1 MGASGQSTWLVV
13 STATDCR
20 RIEESV
26 TFDEV
31 SVIVS
36 KEHDRSYDPVSIRA
50 SAAKLAWFQ
59 EGN

>member
-1 MGASGQSTWLVV
+1 
-13 STATDCR
+13 
-20 RIEESV
+20 V